1 MEEKFKFT
9 DEERTALL
17 EIAEQLKS
25 LMGDEYAEED
35 AVKVRAQI
43 ESELQENKIN
53 RDVFGLNPI
62 LMSFRTALLELEEI
76 GMKRDC
82 VL

>member
-9 DEERTALL
+9 DEERTTLL

-35 AVKVRAQI
+35 AVKV
-43 ESELQENKIN
+43 EMFS
-53 RDVFGLNPI
+53 G
-62 LMSFRTALLELEEI
+62 
-76 GMKRDC
+76 
-82 VL
+82 

>member
-9 DEERTALL
+9 DEERTTLL

-25 LMGDEYAEED
+25 LMGDEYTEED

-62 LMSFRTALLELEEI
+62 LMSFRTALL
-76 GMKRDC
+76 
-82 VL
+82 